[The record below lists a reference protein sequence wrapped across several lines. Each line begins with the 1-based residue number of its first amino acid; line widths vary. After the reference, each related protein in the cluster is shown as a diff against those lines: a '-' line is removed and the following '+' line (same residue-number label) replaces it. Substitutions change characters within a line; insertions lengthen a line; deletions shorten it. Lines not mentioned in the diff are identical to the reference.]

1 MNPVLE
7 EMLRSGQVTDAAGA
21 SRPLIGPMSR
31 AGGELIREIFESVKP
46 DVSVETGFA
55 CGVATLFACAGLERN
70 RKPARHIVI
79 DPLQSVMFERIGLLN
94 IERAGYGRFVELRE
108 APSEIALPQLYEAG
122 TAVQAAIIDGFH
134 TFDHA
139 LVDFFYINKMLEVGG
154 VVIFDDVNIPSL
166 ARLIAH
172 IRTYPCYRVLK
183 ATAPPR
189 APNPFVSL
197 RRSLHRHRLSMS
209 HMRDNPRVLA
219 LRKVAPDTREWG
231 WHADF

>member
-21 SRPLIGPMSR
+21 HRKLIGPMSR
-31 AGGELIREIFESVKP
+31 AGGELIREVFESVKP

-55 CGVATLFACAGLERN
+55 YGVATLFACAGLEHN
-70 RKPARHIVI
+70 QKPARHIVI
-79 DPLQSVMFERIGLLN
+79 DPLQSSMFHMIGMLN

-108 APSEIALPQLYEAG
+108 APSEIALPELLAAD
-122 TAVQAAIIDGFH
+122 TRIQAAIIDGFH

-139 LVDFFYINKMLEVGG
+139 LVDFFYINKMLEIGG
-154 VVIFDDVNIPSL
+154 VVIFDDVNLPSL

-172 IRTYPCYRVLK
+172 IATYPCYRVLK
-183 ATAPPR
+183 ATTPPR
-189 APNPFVSL
+189 APNPLVSL
-197 RRSLHRHRLSMS
+197 RRRLHRHRLSTS
-209 HMRDNPRVLA
+209 HMRDNPRILA
-219 LRKVAPDTREWG
+219 LQKIAPDTREWD